1 MEMQMV
7 KELMLQALEHEM
19 GGTKVYQTALK
30 CVVNEDLKEEWEEY
44 LEQTEKHVQV
54 LHDACLQLEIDP
66 EEQTPGRKI
75 TRDIG
80 MSLVAAM
87 EAALGTGD
95 KEMAECVA
103 AEMVTH
109 AEMTDHFNWQLIGE
123 VATKMTGAQGK
134 ALKEA
139 YQEVEDEEDEHYY
152 HSKGWL
158 RELSLQGLGLKAQ
171 LPPPEEEKDVKSA
184 MGQARAEQQRRHRP

>member
-1 MEMQMV
+1 MEMEMV

-30 CVVNEDLKEEWEEY
+30 CVLNEDLKEEWEEY

-87 EAALGTGD
+87 EAALGTGN

-123 VATKMTGAQGK
+123 VAAKMTGAQGK

-158 RELSLQGLGLKAQ
+158 RELSLRSLGLKAQ

-184 MGQARAEQQRRHRP
+184 MGQARAEQERRNRP

>member
-1 MEMQMV
+1 MEMKMV
-7 KELMLQALEHEM
+7 KELLLQSLEHEM
-19 GGTKVYQTALK
+19 GGVKVYETALK
-30 CVVNEDLKEEWEEY
+30 CVQNEDLKEEWEKY
-44 LEQTEKHVQV
+44 LEETEKHVQV
-54 LHDACLQLEIDP
+54 LHDVCLQMNLDP

-75 TRDIG
+75 THDIG
-80 MSLVAAM
+80 ASLVAAM

-103 AEMVTH
+103 CEMVTH

-123 VATKMTGAQGK
+123 VSKKLTGAEGK

-158 RELSLQGLGLKAQ
+158 RELSC
-171 LPPPEEEKDVKSA
+171 
-184 MGQARAEQQRRHRP
+184 RASG

>member
-1 MEMQMV
+1 MEMEMV

-30 CVVNEDLKEEWEEY
+30 CVLNEDLKEEWEEY

-87 EAALGTGD
+87 EAALGTGN

-123 VATKMTGAQGK
+123 VAAKMTGAQGK

-158 RELSLQGLGLKAQ
+158 RELSLQSLGLKAQ

-184 MGQARAEQQRRHRP
+184 MGQARAEQERRNRP

>member
-1 MEMQMV
+1 MDTKMV

-19 GGTKVYQTALK
+19 GGVKVYQTALK

-44 LEQTEKHVQV
+44 LEHTEKHVQV
-54 LHDACLQLEIDP
+54 LHDACLQLEFDP

-75 TRDIG
+75 TRDVG
-80 MSLVAAM
+80 ASLVAAM

-103 AEMVTH
+103 CEMVVH
-109 AEMTDHFNWQLIGE
+109 AEHTDHFNWHLIGE
-123 VATKMTGAQGK
+123 VAQKMTGAQGK

-139 YQEVEDEEDEHYY
+139 YQEVEEEEDEHLY
-152 HSKGWL
+152 HSMGWL

-171 LPPPEEEKDVKSA
+171 LPPPEEKHDVKSA
-184 MGQARAEQQRRHRP
+184 IGQARAEHSRTKAR

>member
-1 MEMQMV
+1 M
-7 KELMLQALEHEM
+7 
-19 GGTKVYQTALK
+19 
-30 CVVNEDLKEEWEEY
+30 
-44 LEQTEKHVQV
+44 QV

-75 TRDIG
+75 THDMG
-80 MSLVAAM
+80 ASLVAAM
-87 EAALGTGD
+87 EAALGAGGQ
-95 KEMAECVA
+95 EQAQCVA
-103 AEMVTH
+103 AECVVL
-109 AEMTDHFNWQLIGE
+109 AETVDHFNWQLIGE
-123 VATKMTGAQGK
+123 VAEKMEGAQAK

-139 YQEVEDEEDEHYY
+139 YQEVEDEEDEHLY

-158 RELSLQGLGLKAQ
+158 RELSMQGLGLKAQ